1 MNIVSRLELSSMA
14 FITYIKKNQVKVK
27 MSSRA
32 DIWSRT
38 EWDQDNRNK
47 TGTKISL
54 TGEVMNR
61 GEANIP
67 INLTK
72 VHAIILF
79 NEEIHYLLLR
89 SYKSVTSINHLVNIT
104 RVAREPELF

>member
-1 MNIVSRLELSSMA
+1 
-14 FITYIKKNQVKVK
+14 
-27 MSSRA
+27 
-32 DIWSRT
+32 
-38 EWDQDNRNK
+38 
-47 TGTKISL
+47 
-54 TGEVMNR
+54 MNR

-89 SYKSVTSINHLVNIT
+89 SYRSVTSINHLVNIT
-104 RVAREPELF
+104 RVAREPELLLAFYSIMMPRAVFFLRGIDSFVSHDDMESAMMIII